1 MNNSHLIKY
10 FSVRTDLL
18 ANGAQSRLHIA
29 GATFSD
35 SGNYTCMMGRTA
47 KTQIE
52 LQIIPGIAS
61 LFLLFIRKLFNTT
74 NMVFVCCF
82 LKYMQHGNH
91 MNLDANIT
99 KLCVMVWSIAKLTF
113 GAFHTTDW
121 VSIQLLQITSHRN
134 DMVKLRSLR
143 HSSSRIVKT
152 AFQLMT
158 ETWLAF
164 SASILRV
171 LTTRIVKSPRS
182 YENIQVLF
190 YVLFLLFSENIT
202 TPIPRLTKETAFDLV
217 MFCFM
222 LSLNRNLLCFV
233 CFTNIVLFAH
243 SRH

>member
-1 MNNSHLIKY
+1 MISIVIDFYVFERLVTKSAMNNSHLIKY

-61 LFLLFIRKLFNTT
+61 LFLLFIWKLFNTT

-82 LKYMQHGNH
+82 LKYIQHGNH

-134 DMVKLRSLR
+134 YMVKLRSLR
-143 HSSSRIVKT
+143 HSSSRNGKT
-152 AFQLMT
+152 AFQLMP

-171 LTTRIVKSPRS
+171 LTTRIVKSPQS
-182 YENIQVLF
+182 YENISISQYHNSHTQADQRNSLWLGYVLF
-190 YVLFLLFSENIT
+190 Y
-202 TPIPRLTKETAFDLV
+202 AFFKL
-217 MFCFM
+217 
-222 LSLNRNLLCFV
+222 
-233 CFTNIVLFAH
+233 
-243 SRH
+243 